1 MDQKQ
6 IASLE
11 HKIKK
16 KYGNIAGI
24 IALKNNHV
32 VYENYFNQCSEN
44 DPIHIFSV
52 TKSIVSM
59 LFGIA
64 LDKGCIKNL
73 DEKVMDFFPNDQ
85 IKKTEKT
92 IQHITIR
99 NLLTMTAPYKHRF
112 NPYPKYF
119 SSEDWVMSSL
129 DFLGGHGK
137 IGNFR
142 YAPIIGIDILSGI
155 LINTT
160 GKSVLEFAQ
169 DNLFDPLGISVD
181 KNIYFRTKEE
191 QLDFY
196 KSKGANGWV
205 ADPNGTNTAGWG
217 LSLTTTDMAKLGQL
231 YLNEGYWESRQ
242 IISRNWIAES
252 TQVQSVWKAR
262 HLKYGYLW
270 WIINEAEHSYAAL
283 GDGGNAIYVNP
294 KDRIVVAV
302 SSLFVP
308 GVKDRIDFIKREI
321 EPLLLV
327 QKGG

>member
-1 MDQKQ
+1 MEQKQ

-11 HKIKK
+11 NKIKRES
-16 KYGNIAGI
+16 GNIAGI
-24 IALKNNHV
+24 IVLKEDNV

-64 LDKGCIKNL
+64 LGKGCIKNL
-73 DEKVMDFFPNDQ
+73 DEKVIEFFPNYQ
-85 IKKTEKT
+85 IKKREKT

-99 NLLTMTAPYKHRF
+99 NLLTMTAPYKYRF
-112 NPYPKYF
+112 TPYQKYF
-119 SSEDWVMSSL
+119 SSEDWVISSL
-129 DFLGGHGK
+129 DFLGGRGK
-137 IGNFR
+137 IGDFR

-169 DNLFDPLGISVD
+169 DNLFYPLGISVD
-181 KNIYFRTKEE
+181 KNIYFRNKEE

-205 ADPNGTNTAGWG
+205 ADLNGTNTAGWG
-217 LSLTTTDMAKLGQL
+217 LSLTTMDMAKLGQL
-231 YLNEGYWESRQ
+231 YLNEGYWSGRQ
-242 IISRNWIAES
+242 IISRKWVAES
-252 TQVQSVWKAR
+252 TQVQSFWKAR

-270 WIINEAEHSYAAL
+270 WIIDEAEHSYAAL

-294 KDRIVVAV
+294 EDRIVVAV

-308 GVKDRIDFIKREI
+308 RVKDRIDFIKGEI
-321 EPLLLV
+321 EPLF
-327 QKGG
+327 K

>member
-1 MDQKQ
+1 MKQKQ
-6 IASLE
+6 TASLE
-11 HKIKK
+11 NKIEKE
-16 KYGNIAGI
+16 YDNIAGI
-24 IALKNNHV
+24 IVLKDDNA

-44 DPIHIFSV
+44 DPVHIFSV
-52 TKSIVSM
+52 TKSIISM

-64 LDKGCIKNL
+64 IDQGCIKNP
-73 DEKVMDFFPNDQ
+73 DEKVIDFFPDYQ
-85 IKKTEKT
+85 ISKSEKT

-99 NLLTMTAPYKHRF
+99 NLFTMTAPYKYKF

-119 SSEDWVMSSL
+119 SSEDWVRSSL
-129 DFLGGHGK
+129 DFLGGNGK
-137 IGNFR
+137 IGKFK

-155 LINTT
+155 LIKAT

-169 DNLFDPLGISVD
+169 DNLFSPLEISVD
-181 KNIYFRTKEE
+181 KSIYFQSKEE

-196 KSKGANGWV
+196 KAKGANGWV

-217 LSLTTTDMAKLGQL
+217 LSLTTMDMAKLGQL
-231 YLNEGYWESRQ
+231 YLNEGYWNGRQ
-242 IISRNWIAES
+242 IISRKWVAES

-270 WIINEAEHSYAAL
+270 WIIDEAEHSYAAL

-294 KDRIVVAV
+294 EDRIVVAV

-308 GVKDRIDFIKREI
+308 RVKDRIDFIKGEI
-321 EPLLLV
+321 EPLF
-327 QKGG
+327 K

>member
-1 MDQKQ
+1 MEQKQ

-11 HKIKK
+11 RKIEKE
-16 KYGNIAGI
+16 YGNIAGI
-24 IALKNNHV
+24 IVLKDDNV
-32 VYENYFNQCSEN
+32 VYKKYFNQCSEN

-59 LFGIA
+59 LSGIA

-73 DEKVMDFFPNDQ
+73 DEKVIGFFPNYQ
-85 IKKTEKT
+85 IKKREKT

-99 NLLTMTAPYKHRF
+99 NLLTMTAPYKYRF

-129 DFLGGHGK
+129 DFLGGRGK
-137 IGNFR
+137 IGNFK
-142 YAPIIGIDILSGI
+142 YAPIIGIDILSGV

-169 DNLFDPLGISVD
+169 DNLFYPLGIFVD
-181 KNIYFRTKEE
+181 KNIYFQNKQE

-205 ADPNGTNTAGWG
+205 ADLKGTNTAGWG
-217 LSLTTTDMAKLGQL
+217 LSLTTMDMAKLGQL
-231 YLNEGYWESRQ
+231 YLNEGYWNGRQ
-242 IISRNWIAES
+242 IISGKWIAES

-270 WIINEAEHSYAAL
+270 WVIDEAEHSYAAL

-321 EPLLLV
+321 EPLF
-327 QKGG
+327 K

>member
-1 MDQKQ
+1 MEQKQ

-11 HKIKK
+11 RKIEKE
-16 KYGNIAGI
+16 YGNIAGI
-24 IALKNNHV
+24 IVLKDDNV
-32 VYENYFNQCSEN
+32 VYKKYFNQCSEN

-73 DEKVMDFFPNDQ
+73 DEKVIGFFPNYQ
-85 IKKTEKT
+85 IKKREKT

-99 NLLTMTAPYKHRF
+99 NLLTMTAPYKYRF

-129 DFLGGHGK
+129 DFLGGRGK
-137 IGNFR
+137 IGNFK
-142 YAPIIGIDILSGI
+142 YAPIIGIDILSGV

-169 DNLFDPLGISVD
+169 DNLFYPLGIFVD
-181 KNIYFRTKEE
+181 KNIYFQNKQE

-205 ADPNGTNTAGWG
+205 ADLKGTNTAGWG
-217 LSLTTTDMAKLGQL
+217 LSLTTMDMAKLGQL
-231 YLNEGYWESRQ
+231 YLNEGYWNGRQ
-242 IISRNWIAES
+242 IISGKWIAES

-270 WIINEAEHSYAAL
+270 WVIDEAEHSYAAL

-321 EPLLLV
+321 EPLF
-327 QKGG
+327 K

>member
-1 MDQKQ
+1 MEQKR

-11 HKIKK
+11 NKIKK
-16 KYGNIAGI
+16 EYGNIAGI
-24 IALKNNHV
+24 VVLKDDNV
-32 VYENYFNQCSEN
+32 VYENYFNQCEGN

-59 LFGIA
+59 LFGIT
-64 LDKGCIKNL
+64 LDKGFIKNL
-73 DEKVMDFFPNDQ
+73 DEKIMDFFPNYQ
-85 IKKTEKT
+85 IKKREKT
-92 IQHITIR
+92 IRHITIR
-99 NLLTMTAPYKHRF
+99 NLLTMTAPYKYRF

-119 SSEDWVMSSL
+119 SSEDWVISSL
-129 DFLGGHGK
+129 DFLGGCGK

-142 YAPIIGIDILSGI
+142 YAPIIGIDILSGV

-169 DNLFDPLGISVD
+169 DNLFDPLGIFVE
-181 KNIYFRTKEE
+181 KNIYFQNKEE

-205 ADPNGTNTAGWG
+205 TDPNGTNTAGWG
-217 LSLTTTDMAKLGQL
+217 LSLTTMDMAKLGQL
-231 YLNEGYWESRQ
+231 YLNEGYWNGRQ
-242 IISRNWIAES
+242 IISSEWIVES
-252 TQVQSVWKAR
+252 TQVQSVWKTR

-270 WIINEAEHSYAAL
+270 WVIDEAECSYAAL

-294 KDRIVVAV
+294 KERIVVAV

-308 GVKDRIDFIKREI
+308 KVKDRIDFIKRDI
-321 EPLLLV
+321 EPLF
-327 QKGG
+327 K

>member
-1 MDQKQ
+1 MEQKQ

-11 HKIKK
+11 RKIEKE
-16 KYGNIAGI
+16 YGNIAGI
-24 IALKNNHV
+24 IVLKDDNV
-32 VYENYFNQCSEN
+32 VYKKYFNQCSEN

-59 LFGIA
+59 VFGIA

-73 DEKVMDFFPNDQ
+73 DEKVIGFFPNYQ
-85 IKKTEKT
+85 IKKREKT

-99 NLLTMTAPYKHRF
+99 NLLTMTAPYKYRF

-129 DFLGGHGK
+129 DFLGGRGK
-137 IGNFR
+137 IGNFK
-142 YAPIIGIDILSGI
+142 YAPIIGIDILSGV

-169 DNLFDPLGISVD
+169 DNLFYPLGIFVD
-181 KNIYFRTKEE
+181 KNIYFQNKQE

-205 ADPNGTNTAGWG
+205 ADLKGTNTAGWG
-217 LSLTTTDMAKLGQL
+217 LSLTTMDMAKLGQL
-231 YLNEGYWESRQ
+231 YLNEGYWNGRQ
-242 IISRNWIAES
+242 IISGKWIAES

-270 WIINEAEHSYAAL
+270 WVIDEAEHSYAAL

-321 EPLLLV
+321 EPLF
-327 QKGG
+327 K